1 MNSFDS
7 SAAALGADT
16 AFYIGAIALILAG
29 IAFALWPLIKAI
41 VFSTSKSADATE
53 AQTVTV
59 KREDI
64 NVALYDDH
72 LQDLEKSLAQGN
84 IDQTQFDLLKQELE
98 RNLIEDSQLQGAQLK
113 DSPLENDQNHSETEV
128 NAKQGRTPVFY
139 IAAVFI
145 LLPLSAIGFYQWLGH
160 ADGWQL
166 QEKLKQQVALEEQLS
181 RAPASKSISGQLD
194 QLNRELVVDLE
205 KYVIDRPDDL
215 DTKVLLARTAV
226 STGAYEKA
234 IEVYQQVLEK
244 EPQAAQ
250 MMAELAQAVF
260 AQANNRAVPV
270 VGMLAGRA
278 LNIQPNNV
286 MALGLMGIVEFQN
299 ANYEAAIG
307 HWQKAVAIYPPN
319 SANGRALQGGI
330 VQAQARLAAQPT
342 NASASGESVSGENN
356 EIIANE
362 QNKIAESPNGESAP
376 PVIKL
381 AVSLGEGVP
390 ADPNHAVFIYA
401 RAWQGAKVPLAI
413 TRITAAQLPLTLE
426 LDDTMN
432 MAPGMTLSSADKVEV
447 IARLSPSG
455 NAITQ
460 AGDWQVSIGP
470 IDPKAVSSSVYPMV
484 IAKPVEV
491 N

>member
-1 MNSFDS
+1 MTSFDS
-7 SAAALGADT
+7 SAT

-29 IAFALWPLIKAI
+29 IAFALWPLIKSI
-41 VFSTSKSADATE
+41 LFSTSNSADDTE
-53 AQTVTV
+53 TEMVTV
-59 KREDI
+59 RREDI

-72 LQDLEKSLAQGN
+72 LQDLEKSLAQGD

-98 RNLIEDSQLQGAQLK
+98 RNLLEDSQFKGGQFKTDPNQ
-113 DSPLENDQNHSETEV
+113 NDAEAGS
-128 NAKQGRTPVFY
+128 KQGRAPALY
-139 IAAVFI
+139 IAVVLI
-145 LLPLSAIGFYQWLGH
+145 LLPLSALGVYQWLGN

-166 QEKLKQQVALEEQLS
+166 QAKLKQQVALEEQLS
-181 RAPASKSISGQLD
+181 QAPASKTIKDELD
-194 QLNRELVVDLE
+194 QLNRELVIGLE
-205 KYVIDRPDDL
+205 AYVLDRPDDL
-215 DTKVLLARTAV
+215 DTKVLLARAAV
-226 STGAYEKA
+226 SNGDYEKA

-278 LNIQPNNV
+278 LSIQPDNV

-299 ANYEAAIG
+299 TNYEAAIG

-319 SANGRALQGGI
+319 SANGRALQSGI
-330 VQAQARLAAQPT
+330 VQAQARLAAQPNEQQANE
-342 NASASGESVSGENN
+342 NASGKNLSGEK
-356 EIIANE
+356 
-362 QNKIAESPNGESAP
+362 NKTAESQKSESKS

-426 LDDTMN
+426 LNDTMN
-432 MAPGMTLSSADKVEV
+432 MAPGMTLSSAEKVEV

-470 IDPKAVSSSVYPMV
+470 IDTKAVSSSVYPLV

>member
-1 MNSFDS
+1 MTSFDS
-7 SAAALGADT
+7 GAM

-29 IAFALWPLIKAI
+29 IAFALWPLINSI
-41 VFSTSKSADATE
+41 LFSTSNSAGDTE
-53 AQTVTV
+53 TEMVTV
-59 KREDI
+59 RREDI

-72 LQDLEKSLAQGN
+72 LQDLEKSLAQGD

-98 RNLIEDSQLQGAQLK
+98 RNLLEDSHFKDTQSK
-113 DSPLENDQNHSETEV
+113 DSQFKTDPNQNDPEASS
-128 NAKQGRTPVFY
+128 KLGRAPVLY
-139 IAAVFI
+139 IAAVLI
-145 LLPLSAIGFYQWLGH
+145 LLPLSALGFYQWLGN

-166 QEKLKQQVALEEQLS
+166 QAKLKQQVALEEQLS
-181 RAPASKSISGQLD
+181 QAPASKTIKDELD
-194 QLNRELVVDLE
+194 QLNRELVIDLE
-205 KYVIDRPDDL
+205 TYVLDRPDDL

-226 STGAYEKA
+226 SNGDYEKA

-278 LNIQPNNV
+278 LSIQPNNV

-299 ANYEAAIG
+299 TNYEAAIG

-319 SANGRALQGGI
+319 SANGRALQSGI
-330 VQAQARLAAQPT
+330 VQAQARLAAQPNEQQANENT
-342 NASASGESVSGENN
+342 NASGENISAENDKAVGN
-356 EIIANE
+356 EK
-362 QNKIAESPNGESAP
+362 NKTAESQKSESKS

-426 LDDTMN
+426 LNDTMN

-470 IDPKAVSSSVYPMV
+470 IDPKAVSSSVYPLV